1 MISRNVTAQC
11 DPAHRLVNDHHEQV
25 LRLSRRFSVGGSAIH
40 ANRRVIGNAA
50 FCYCQIRLGE
60 NDRVEVFGMKNLFA
74 AIVVFVGFTGLAAA
88 QAPVAVVEDVQGK
101 VTGAEF
107 MDYVAPG
114 AVIKLGPAGK
124 VVLSYMKSC
133 WRETITGLGT
143 VIVGAEDSMVHLSE
157 VKAGKVQCDSSHS
170 QLVDRQVRESAA
182 TVFRSIG
189 DDVSMMPQVTLYG
202 LSPVV
207 ETTGRGKL
215 VVERLDVA
223 GERYD
228 VNLTAA
234 SVVRG
239 KFYDFAKTKT
249 SLKPGGTYAA
259 SLGSQKTVFRV
270 DPGAEPGPTPIIG
283 RLVRLK

>member
-1 MISRNVTAQC
+1 
-11 DPAHRLVNDHHEQV
+11 
-25 LRLSRRFSVGGSAIH
+25 
-40 ANRRVIGNAA
+40 
-50 FCYCQIRLGE
+50 
-60 NDRVEVFGMKNLFA
+60 
-74 AIVVFVGFTGLAAA
+74 
-88 QAPVAVVEDVQGK
+88 
-101 VTGAEF
+101 
-107 MDYVAPG
+107 
-114 AVIKLGPAGK
+114 
-124 VVLSYMKSC
+124 VLSYMKSC
-133 WRETITGLGT
+133 WRETITGVGT

-182 TVFRSIG
+182 TVVRSIG
-189 DDVSMMPQVTLYG
+189 DDVSMLPQVTLYG

-270 DPGAEPGPTPIIG
+270 DPGAEPGPTPIVG